1 MKTTLKI
8 KSFND
13 NAVRNFVNNA
23 QSAGSDN
30 GLSPNYLTVPIPP
43 IEARKIA
50 SNNVEFGVFIDLL
63 FDDNGEFV
71 KHGAVSMNS
80 FYRLLRVCEDWDKL
94 PEDCTQEMINK
105 LPTVE
110 LIEGCN
116 RASGKSLFEIL
127 QYLHKNKL
135 VIVKREEKQVIAQNF
150 QDNKPVVEGTTIRKR
165 WIFTTERNE
174 EIYAK
179 LPEIYGE
186 IFDPKDDTEVKK
198 YFNAAGIDYNPKRD

>member
-63 FDDNGEFV
+63 FDDNREFV

-198 YFNAAGIDYNPKRD
+198 YFDAAGIDYNPKRD

>member
-63 FDDNGEFV
+63 FDDNEEFV

-198 YFNAAGIDYNPKRD
+198 YFDAAGIDYNPKRD